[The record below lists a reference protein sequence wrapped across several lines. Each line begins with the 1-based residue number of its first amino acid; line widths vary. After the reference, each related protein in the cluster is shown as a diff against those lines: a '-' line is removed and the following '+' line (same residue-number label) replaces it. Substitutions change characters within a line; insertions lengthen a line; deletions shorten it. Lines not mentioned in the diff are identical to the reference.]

1 MIFFHIFRIKSK
13 ILVML
18 GLEIIEEKLIEIRN
32 KKVLLDCD
40 VAHLYGIE
48 TKRVNEAVKNNPE
61 KFPEGYVFYLDEEE
75 TDFLRS
81 SNSIVEIGDEPVEN
95 FDRFKNIKHSTVRP
109 KAFTDKG
116 LYMLATILKSPKSTQ
131 TTIAIIETYS
141 KLVQFSKA
149 IQSISENKN
158 EKTNKELMEKGG
170 ALLSE
175 ILVGDTQLD
184 ETETSIELNFAL
196 LKLKHIVKRKK

>member
-1 MIFFHIFRIKSK
+1 
-13 ILVML
+13 ML

-32 KKVLLDCD
+32 KKVILDCD

-61 KFPEGYVFYLDEEE
+61 KFPDGYVIYLDEEE

-158 EKTNKELMEKGG
+158 EKTNKELIEKGRTI
-170 ALLSE
+170 LSE
-175 ILVGDTQLD
+175 ILVGDTQFD
-184 ETETSIELNFAL
+184 ETETSIQLNFAL

>member
-1 MIFFHIFRIKSK
+1 MNNSNVLIFGAGEMSNLLIKE
-13 ILVML
+13 LTF
-18 GLEIIEEKLIEIRN
+18 RN

-61 KFPEGYVFYLDEEE
+61 KFPEGYVIYLDEEE

-95 FDRFKNIKHSTVRP
+95 FDRFKNIKYSTVRP

>member
-61 KFPEGYVFYLDEEE
+61 KFPEGYVIYLDEEE

-95 FDRFKNIKHSTVRP
+95 FDRFKNIKYSTVRP

-158 EKTNKELMEKGG
+158 EKTNKELMDKGG

>member
-1 MIFFHIFRIKSK
+1 
-13 ILVML
+13 ML

-32 KKVLLDCD
+32 KKVILDCD

-61 KFPEGYVFYLDEEE
+61 KFPEGYVIYLDEEE
-75 TDFLRS
+75 TDFLRF
-81 SNSIVEIGDEPVEN
+81 SNSIVEIGDEPVEI

-158 EKTNKELMEKGG
+158 EKTNKELMEKGSTI
-170 ALLSE
+170 LSE
-175 ILVGDTQLD
+175 ILVGDTQFD

>member
-1 MIFFHIFRIKSK
+1 MYLIRIGDKQAYTQIK
-13 ILVML
+13 I
-18 GLEIIEEKLIEIRN
+18 N
-32 KKVLLDCD
+32 
-40 VAHLYGIE
+40 
-48 TKRVNEAVKNNPE
+48 T
-61 KFPEGYVFYLDEEE
+61 
-75 TDFLRS
+75 
-81 SNSIVEIGDEPVEN
+81 NSIVEIGAEPVEK

-141 KLVQFSKA
+141 KFRQFSKA

-158 EKTNKELMEKGG
+158 EKTNNELIEKGRTI
-170 ALLSE
+170 LSE

>member
-1 MIFFHIFRIKSK
+1 
-13 ILVML
+13 ML

-61 KFPEGYVFYLDEEE
+61 KFPEGYVIYLDEEE
-75 TDFLRS
+75 TDFLRF
-81 SNSIVEIGDEPVEN
+81 SNSIAEIGHEPVEN

-141 KLVQFSKA
+141 KFRQFSKA

-158 EKTNKELMEKGG
+158 EKTNKELMEKG
-170 ALLSE
+170 
-175 ILVGDTQLD
+175 
-184 ETETSIELNFAL
+184 NF
-196 LKLKHIVKRKK
+196 